1 MRKLFKLQNGFEQWN
16 GQTAA
21 VNAEIVFVKKCLSCA
36 ARMKGRFGKMR
47 IAQVL
52 TGSRLKVLEEVQLT
66 RLSTY
71 GLLKDFTQPEV
82 LSVLDALVGAG
93 LLETAGTEY
102 PVVKLT
108 ESGRRA
114 MLGQIPIQMVF
125 PLALPDDTAGDCSK
139 RA

>member
-1 MRKLFKLQNGFEQWN
+1 
-16 GQTAA
+16 
-21 VNAEIVFVKKCLSCA
+21 
-36 ARMKGRFGKMR
+36 MR

-93 LLETAGTEY
+93 LLETVGTEY
-102 PVVKLT
+102 PVVKLA
-108 ESGRRA
+108 ESGRQA

-125 PLALPDDTAGDCSK
+125 PLALSDDTEAIQQAGLKVFPSRGCALSS
-139 RA
+139 RTLRVSETAAPRMG

>member
-1 MRKLFKLQNGFEQWN
+1 MARPLNGP
-16 GQTAA
+16 
-21 VNAEIVFVKKCLSCA
+21 EIVFVKKCLSCA

-71 GLLKDFTQPEV
+71 ALLNDFTQPEV
-82 LSVLDALVGAG
+82 LSVLDALIGAG
-93 LLETAGTEY
+93 LLETVGTEY

-108 ESGRRA
+108 ESGRQA
-114 MLGQIPIQMVF
+114 MLGQNPNRDGLPISLV
-125 PLALPDDTAGDCSK
+125 
-139 RA
+139 